1 MKELHIYATVK
12 TEANSCKGYGAGFST
27 LVQNEKVIDSCYRI
41 YAYEYPYKM
50 RQNAIIDIMNVL
62 SKHPEITYDKIFIH
76 TQSVGLYT
84 NMCDKDTMIAKIAKV
99 DKKYSM
105 FYNRLL
111 HILTAINKDFD
122 FIFIPHDCDDEQ
134 VRYCL
139 NQANIKYKIANE
151 EYKKRNK
158 KKIIRKT

>member
-1 MKELHIYATVK
+1 
-12 TEANSCKGYGAGFST
+12 
-27 LVQNEKVIDSCYRI
+27 
-41 YAYEYPYKM
+41 
-50 RQNAIIDIMNVL
+50 
-62 SKHPEITYDKIFIH
+62 
-76 TQSVGLYT
+76 
-84 NMCDKDTMIAKIAKV
+84 MIAKIAKV

-122 FIFIPHDCDDEQ
+122 FIFIPHNCDDEQ

-158 KKIIRKT
+158 K